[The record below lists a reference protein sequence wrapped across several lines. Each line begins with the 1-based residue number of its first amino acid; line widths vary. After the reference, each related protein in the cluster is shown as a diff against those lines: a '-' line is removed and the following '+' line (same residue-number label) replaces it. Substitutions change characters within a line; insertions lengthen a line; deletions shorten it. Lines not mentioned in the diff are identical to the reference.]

1 MPVKGIQVFPKV
13 NSQKV
18 GIEYRRAGLVDD
30 DDAVGIGVGIELDT
44 QFRGTHSSE
53 GPRNRLRKYPL
64 CETSLPLRDGRSGRL
79 ARDCSNSYQT
89 CS

>member
-1 MPVKGIQVFPKV
+1 MPVKGIQVFRKV

-44 QFRGTHSSE
+44 QFRGTQKLTPKISAMRDEPPPSRWYE
-53 GPRNRLRKYPL
+53 WPAGKGLFKL
-64 CETSLPLRDGRSGRL
+64 LPDVLVV
-79 ARDCSNSYQT
+79 
-89 CS
+89 